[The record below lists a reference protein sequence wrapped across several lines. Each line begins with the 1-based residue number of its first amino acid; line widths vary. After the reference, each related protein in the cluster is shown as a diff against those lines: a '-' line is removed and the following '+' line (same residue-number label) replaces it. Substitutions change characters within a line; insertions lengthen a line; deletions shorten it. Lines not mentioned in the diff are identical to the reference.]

1 MHVESSEL
9 QLAERIAKRVGNKW
23 SAVEV
28 EDLTSHLYLWLME
41 HFQTVQRYRQEP
53 GGEGKLYVS
62 LYRVATK
69 YCVAEQEAS
78 NGAPLDAD
86 GYKLEVIIN
95 ALPYIFDE
103 TNWAQTTVSVHPTT
117 GSPTQRSGYEYNT
130 LVELLTD
137 IRRCFRHLNK
147 DQQAVLAMRYRDDL
161 TLTEIADIIG
171 ATKMT
176 ARNRIARA
184 VKSLQIKLNGAG

>member
-1 MHVESSEL
+1 MHVEPSEL
-9 QLAERIAKRVGNKW
+9 QLAQRIARRVGGKW

-41 HFQTVQRYRQEP
+41 HNATVQRYRKEP

-62 LYRVATK
+62 MYRVATK
-69 YCVAEQEAS
+69 YCVSEQELS

-86 GYKLEVIIN
+86 GYKLEEIVN
-95 ALPYIFDE
+95 ALPYMFDQS
-103 TNWAQTTVSVHPTT
+103 NWAQTTVAVHPQN
-117 GSPTQRSGYEYNT
+117 GSPVHKSYDFNK
-130 LVELLTD
+130 LLDLMTD
-137 IRRCFRHLNK
+137 IKRCYSKLTK
-147 DQQAVLAMRYRDDL
+147 DQQAILAMRYRDDL
-161 TLTEIADIIG
+161 HLGEIADILG
-171 ATKMT
+171 TTKMT

>member
-1 MHVESSEL
+1 MHVETSEL
-9 QLAERIAKRVGNKW
+9 QLAERIARRVGNKW

-41 HFQTVQRYRQEP
+41 HNGTVQRFRSEP

-69 YCVAEQEAS
+69 YCVNEQEVA
-78 NGAPLDAD
+78 NGAPLDSD
-86 GYKLEVIIN
+86 GYKLEVIVN
-95 ALPYIFDE
+95 ALPFIFDE
-103 TNWAQTTVSVHPTT
+103 TNWAQTTVAVHPIS
-117 GSPTQRSGYEYNT
+117 GAPMQRISHDSNT
-130 LVELLTD
+130 LVDLLTD
-137 IRRCFRHLNK
+137 IRRCFRQLTK

-161 TLTEIADIIG
+161 HLAEIADILET
-171 ATKMT
+171 TKMT